1 LGGGKGLVGFVYSLS
16 DVERQILEEAV
27 EDPDVLLKRYRE
39 AKGLISQL
47 TEKNLIIEI
56 GDRKPFLW
64 IDQPPPERD
73 PELGIG
79 RYFAWQT
86 PLHREAV
93 RSALE
98 VTRK

>member
-1 LGGGKGLVGFVYSLS
+1 LLGLVGELS
-16 DVERQILEEAV
+16 DVEREILGEAL
-27 EDPDVLLKRYRE
+27 EDPDILLKRYRE
-39 AKGLISQL
+39 AKGLVSRL
-47 TEKNLIIEI
+47 TERNLVAELKRR
-56 GDRKPFLW
+56 DPNTW

-93 RSALE
+93 RRALE
-98 VTRK
+98 AT